1 MPWEIVILVGGGY
14 ALASG
19 SKVTIQLSSW
29 SNIGSEA
36 SWESITALK
45 ERLEVTKG
53 EHSDH
58 QVTRKDGNMVE
69 QTLVPPWPSSL
80 APQVRTDIDTS
91 LATPTL
97 SQAKGSGDFIG
108 ISFLG
113 SH

>member
-36 SWESITALK
+36 SWESITTLK

-53 EHSDH
+53 EHSNH

-69 QTLVPPWPSSL
+69 DAGSSL
-80 APQVRTDIDTS
+80 AIFAGATS
-91 LATPTL
+91 
-97 SQAKGSGDFIG
+97 Q
-108 ISFLG
+108 
-113 SH
+113 HRH